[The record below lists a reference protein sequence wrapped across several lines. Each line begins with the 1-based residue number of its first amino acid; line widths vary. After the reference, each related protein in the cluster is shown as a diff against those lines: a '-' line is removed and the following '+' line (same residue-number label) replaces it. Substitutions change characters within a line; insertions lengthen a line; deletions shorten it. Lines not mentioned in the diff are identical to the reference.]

1 MVIQGL
7 VRALAADVFHRG
19 ARSFCSG
26 LFAILF
32 VLLAPALDAA
42 GADTYW
48 TSHIEPLL
56 KEHCGECHNPTKAK
70 SGLDLSSLQ
79 TILRGGERGS
89 AVIPGHPD
97 ESNLYKFLSSESD
110 PHMPPGKRK
119 SLGEEEIGLIKKW
132 IQQLPVAASS
142 RIAEASTNG
151 PATNYSAIS
160 AKSRKW
166 SDVTE

>member
-1 MVIQGL
+1 MKGERWQPI
-7 VRALAADVFHRG
+7 
-19 ARSFCSG
+19 CSIATRHVPG

-42 GADTYW
+42 GADAYW

-56 KEHCGECHNPTKAK
+56 REHCAECHNPTKAK

-89 AVIPGHPD
+89 ALIPGHPD

-119 SLGEEEIGLIKKW
+119 PLGERDWPIKKW
-132 IQQLPVAASS
+132 IQQLPVQP
-142 RIAEASTNG
+142 RKIAEIPRTAG
-151 PATNYSAIS
+151 DELLAIS
-160 AKSRKW
+160 AKSRIM
-166 SDVTE
+166 